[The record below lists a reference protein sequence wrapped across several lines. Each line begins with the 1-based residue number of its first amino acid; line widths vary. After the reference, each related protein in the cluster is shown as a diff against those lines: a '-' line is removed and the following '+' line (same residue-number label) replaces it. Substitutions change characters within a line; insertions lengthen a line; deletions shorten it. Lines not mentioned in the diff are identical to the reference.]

1 MKLDRTFRLR
11 GNREYLHS
19 TSLFDDIL
27 KLRRET
33 AKNIDMKFHRRT
45 THQVRY
51 IDTRPT
57 SNDVVVADWRDD
69 AGALY
74 VIEREEP
81 ILDREPYDEPALA
94 RMFTIEGREVRI
106 PKQIQPFTRIEA
118 IVAGFKRLLHECRDI
133 PSGSQYAF
141 VRVRLRH
148 CPEDAICIDY
158 ARNVGAFPQG
168 DISEHGAGMG
178 QIFFGVW
185 Q

>member
-1 MKLDRTFRLR
+1 MKLERTFRLR

-19 TSLFDDIL
+19 ASLFDDIL
-27 KLRRET
+27 QIRGNGAR
-33 AKNIDMKFHRRT
+33 NIDMKFHRRT
-45 THQVRY
+45 AHQVRY

-57 SNDVVVADWRDD
+57 SNDVVVADWKDE

-81 ILDREPYDEPALA
+81 ILDCEPYDEPALA
-94 RMFTIEGREVRI
+94 GMFTIEGREVLI

-118 IVAGFKRLLHECRDI
+118 IIAGFKRLLHECREI
-133 PSGSQYAF
+133 PQGSQYAF

-148 CPEDAICIDY
+148 CPEDAIRIDY
-158 ARNVGAFPQG
+158 ARNVGAFLQG
-168 DISEHGAGMG
+168 DISEHGTGIG

>member
-1 MKLDRTFRLR
+1 MNLERTFHFR

-27 KLRRET
+27 KMRGDDAR
-33 AKNIDMKFHRRT
+33 NIDMTFYRRT

-51 IDTRPT
+51 VDTRPT
-57 SNDVVVADWRDD
+57 NNDVVVANWRDD

-74 VIEREEP
+74 VIECDDP
-81 ILDREPYDEPALA
+81 ILERKPYDEPTLA
-94 RMFTIEGREVRI
+94 GMFTIEGREVLI

-118 IVAGFKRLLHECRDI
+118 IIAGFKRLLHECRDI

-141 VRVRLRH
+141 VRIRLRH
-148 CPEDAICIDY
+148 CPEDAIRIEY
-158 ARNVGAFPQG
+158 ARNVGAFLQG
-168 DISEHGAGMG
+168 DISEHGTRMG
-178 QIFFGVW
+178 QVFFGVW